1 MTAVNSRKSFSR
13 PDCICRAMIG
23 KLVKRSW
30 KLFISF
36 FFGTMADS
44 LDADCGTTPFC
55 CNATALLV
63 PSTNTAGVILI
74 SSHDPTKGRE
84 M

>member
-1 MTAVNSRKSFSR
+1 MTAVNSRKSFSK

-23 KLVKRSW
+23 KWFKRSW
-30 KLFISF
+30 KLLISF
-36 FFGTMADS
+36 FFGTILDS
-44 LDADCGTTPFC
+44 LDADCGDAPFSC
-55 CNATALLV
+55 RAMAFRV

-74 SSHDPTKGRE
+74 SSHDPTKGRD